1 MHKTAQEPVKSGSFY
16 YRLTAKGRMSM
27 GEHYKCI
34 KEDIIENL
42 IKRVDSM
49 DSLRDAITKIST
61 LMEVQISL
69 NQKTEER
76 FEKYDKIMQKQSETL
91 VLISDTMS
99 RQNQSIEKLN
109 EKMDETRNDLN
120 KRIDELNKRVHN
132 TKIEEKKDKAEIAK
146 AKFAFYGVIVTG
158 ILSCIGILL
167 PLIIK

>member
-16 YRLTAKGRMSM
+16 YRLTAKGRMFM

-34 KEDIIENL
+34 KEDIIKNL
-42 IKRVDSM
+42 IKRVDSI

-132 TKIEEKKDKAEIAK
+132 TKIEEKKDKVEITK